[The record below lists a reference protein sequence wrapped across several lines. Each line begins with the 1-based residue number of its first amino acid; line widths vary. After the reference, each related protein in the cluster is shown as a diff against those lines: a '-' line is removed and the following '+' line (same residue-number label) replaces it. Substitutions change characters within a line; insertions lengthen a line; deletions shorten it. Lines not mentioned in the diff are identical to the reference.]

1 MEAHSKKPSRT
12 VLQDVRSIAVVGV
25 STKTTKFGVAAFRE
39 LKKHGYEVY
48 PVHPSMDRL
57 DDVKCY
63 RSVADLPLTPDC
75 VFVSVK
81 PSAAGEVVEQA
92 VAKGVRRIWFQHG
105 ADFSEA
111 ADEARQAGLDV
122 VSGRC
127 ILMYAEPVSGI
138 HRFHRFFSKLFG
150 KY

>member
-1 MEAHSKKPSRT
+1 MASSGNTPART
-12 VLQDVRSIAVVGV
+12 ALQDVKSIAVVGV
-25 STKTTKFGVAAFRE
+25 STKTTKFGTSAFRE
-39 LKKHGYEVY
+39 LRKHGFEVY
-48 PVHPSMDRL
+48 PVHPSMERI

-81 PSAAGEVVEQA
+81 PNAAGEVVKQA
-92 VAKGVRRIWFQHG
+92 AAKGVRRIWFQMG

-111 ADEARQAGLDV
+111 ADKARQAGLDV

>member
-1 MEAHSKKPSRT
+1 MEAHTKNPART

-25 STKTTKFGVAAFRE
+25 STKTTKFGTSAFRE
-39 LKKHGYEVY
+39 LRKHGLEVY

-75 VFVSVK
+75 VFVSIK
-81 PSAAGEVVEQA
+81 PDAAIEVVNQA
-92 VAKGVRRIWFQHG
+92 AAKGVRRIWFQQG

-111 ADEARQAGLDV
+111 ADKARQAGLEV

-127 ILMYAEPVSGI
+127 ILMYAEPVTGI
-138 HRFHRFFSKLFG
+138 HRLHRFFSKLFG